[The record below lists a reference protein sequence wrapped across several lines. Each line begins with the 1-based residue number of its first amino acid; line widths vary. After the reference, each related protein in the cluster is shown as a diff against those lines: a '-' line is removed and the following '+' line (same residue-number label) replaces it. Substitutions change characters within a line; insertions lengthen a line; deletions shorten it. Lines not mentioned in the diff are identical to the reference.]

1 MQARSKQAVEG
12 VHSVLTFEGAGGS
25 EQLLW
30 LLLFVT
36 LKRKSRKAAALR
48 VSPPWGKRW
57 KLIRQ
62 HC

>member
-12 VHSVLTFEGAGGS
+12 VYSVLTFEGASGS

-30 LLLFVT
+30 LLLFVI

-48 VSPPWGKRW
+48 ASPPWGKRW
-57 KLIRQ
+57 WLIRKP
-62 HC
+62 C